1 MGDNCLPRVSDPS
14 SIRGKRLA
22 VTLVSEEVT
31 NQQAKPKA
39 TRLAWTAMEIAEQVD
54 FAAELICNGKAP
66 WQIRLA
72 MTEKWGLDRRTVE
85 RRTHEARKQLA
96 RELCGMDRGEKVAEM
111 VGAMQ
116 KVLDMSIQNGRGSDA
131 IGAMRLISE
140 MLNLNPKNQ

>member
-1 MGDNCLPRVSDPS
+1 
-14 SIRGKRLA
+14 
-22 VTLVSEEVT
+22 
-31 NQQAKPKA
+31 
-39 TRLAWTAMEIAEQVD
+39 MEIAEQVD
-54 FAAELICNGKAP
+54 FAGELICNGKAP
-66 WQIRLA
+66 WQIRLI
-72 MTEKWGLDRRTVE
+72 MTERWGLDRRTVE

>member
-1 MGDNCLPRVSDPS
+1 
-14 SIRGKRLA
+14 
-22 VTLVSEEVT
+22 
-31 NQQAKPKA
+31 
-39 TRLAWTAMEIAEQVD
+39 MEIAEQVD

-66 WQIRLA
+66 WQIRLV
-72 MTEKWGLDRRTVE
+72 MTERWGLDRRTVE

>member
-1 MGDNCLPRVSDPS
+1 M
-14 SIRGKRLA
+14 
-22 VTLVSEEVT
+22 SEEITPQEV
-31 NQQAKPKA
+31 KPKIK
-39 TRLAWTAMEIAEQVD
+39 RNCWTAMEIAEQVD